1 MKTTVINLE
10 GIESVLSPAGV
21 EKQLCTHPGI
31 HKVETNFMTGTA
43 TVYHDESVTLAEIKR
58 YVAECGYGCSGECL
72 PEYVC
77 KPGDPPGAVATM
89 SHAGHATL
97 APALRSGASAGV
109 PAASSATKADA
120 HAGHAMPAA
129 TPAPKANVQAGHQAP
144 ALAPTAKADEHAGQA
159 MPAAKPAK
167 VDEHAG
173 HDMAAMSPEAGETAA
188 MVHEM
193 GHGGSMNMEGM
204 VRDMRNRFLVTFII
218 AIPVFLYSPLFTD
231 VFKIQLPLPFGLS
244 NQVLSFLLATPAVL
258 YGGWMFY
265 VGAWRGLKNRTL
277 NMAVL
282 ITLSVLA
289 GYFFSV
295 AATFLFKGEVFYE
308 AAVLLLTFVLFGHWM
323 EMRARSGASQAIQA
337 LMNLAPPQATVVR
350 NGQPIEVP
358 TSEVVQDDIV
368 LIRPG
373 DKIPVDGVVV
383 EGEST
388 VDESMIT
395 GESLPVKKAVGSTAV
410 GATINKTGTFKF
422 RATKVGAD
430 TALAQ
435 IVKLV
440 QVAQNSKA
448 PSQRLADRAAQWLVA
463 AAVII
468 GLLTFFGWY
477 LLGGSS
483 IPSGTEKFV
492 WALTMAIT
500 VVVIACPDAL
510 GLATPT
516 AVMVGTGLGAQN
528 GILYKNATALEQ
540 AAKLQ
545 AIIFDKTGTLTEGK
559 PQVVEV
565 MAVGNPLSQDELLR
579 LVASAEQSSEHPL
592 AQAIVD
598 KAKAQKLALEATA
611 GFEAIPGHGMKATVA
626 DKALLVGNRKLM
638 GDSRI
643 ELGGHGEHA
652 ATLEGAGRTVVYAAL
667 DGKFA
672 GLIAIADAVRPNAKL
687 AMEKLTSMGV
697 QVAML
702 TGDNRATAERIA
714 GELGIT
720 TVFAEVLP
728 GQKADKVKEL
738 QSQGKL
744 VAMVGDGINDAPALA
759 QADVGIAIGAGTDV
773 AMEAA
778 DVVLMK
784 SDPFDVIGAITLSR
798 ATLRKMHQNLGW
810 AAGYN
815 TIAFPIA
822 AGVFYP
828 WLGLVLRPEIAA
840 IAMSGSSL
848 LVAINALLLKRT
860 KLEGIKAPVQ

>member
-1 MKTTVINLE
+1 MKTTVIHLE
-10 GIESVLSPAGV
+10 GIETPLASAGV
-21 EKQLCTHPGI
+21 EKKMCQYPGI

-43 TVYHDESVTLAEIKR
+43 TVYHDDSVTLAEIKQC
-58 YVAECGYGCSGECL
+58 VADCGYGCAGEAA
-72 PEYVC
+72 PINIA
-77 KPGDPPGAVATM
+77 KPGDPPM
-89 SHAGHATL
+89 EM
-97 APALRSGASAGV
+97 
-109 PAASSATKADA
+109 A
-120 HAGHAMPAA
+120 HAGHAMP
-129 TPAPKANVQAGHQAP
+129 TTKAG
-144 ALAPTAKADEHAGQA
+144 EHAGHA
-159 MPAAKPAK
+159 MPMPAAKA
-167 VDEHAG
+167 EEYAG
-173 HDMAAMSPEAGETAA
+173 HDMSKMDTASGEMDSMA
-188 MVHEM
+188 HEM
-193 GHGGSMNMEGM
+193 GHGGGMNMEGM
-204 VRDMRNRFLVTFII
+204 VRDMRNRFYVTFLL

-244 NQVLSFLLATPAVL
+244 NEILSFLLATPAIL
-258 YGGWMFY
+258 YGGWIFY
-265 VGAWRGLKNRTL
+265 IGAWRGLQNRVL

-282 ITLSVLA
+282 VTLSVLA
-289 GYFFSV
+289 GYIFSV
-295 AATFLFKGEVFYE
+295 AATFFFEAEVFYE
-308 AAVLLLTFVLFGHWM
+308 AAVLLLAFVLFGHWM

-337 LMNLAPPQATVVR
+337 LMNLAPPKATVIRDGEPVE
-350 NGQPIEVP
+350 IP
-358 TSEVVQDDIV
+358 TSEVLLDDIV

-373 DKIPVDGVVV
+373 DKIPVDGLVI
-383 EGEST
+383 EGGSS
-388 VDESMIT
+388 VDESMLT
-395 GESLPVKKAVGSTAV
+395 GESLPVKKEVGSSVA
-410 GATINKTGTFKF
+410 GATINKTGTFRF

-440 QVAQNSKA
+440 QMAQNSKA
-448 PSQRLADRAAQWLVA
+448 PSQRLADKAAQWLVA
-463 AAVII
+463 AAVVF
-468 GLLTFFGWY
+468 GVATFFGWY
-477 LLGGSS
+477 FFGGAYVPAEMS
-483 IPSGTEKFV
+483 PTV
-492 WALTMAIT
+492 WALTLAIT

-559 PQVVEV
+559 PQVVEIV
-565 MAVGNPLSQDELLR
+565 AVGNPLTENELLR

-598 KAKAQKLALEATA
+598 KAKAQNQKLEGAT
-611 GFEAIPGHGMKATVA
+611 GFEAIPGHGMKASVA
-626 DKALLVGNRKLM
+626 GRTLLVGNRKLM
-638 GDSRI
+638 RDNNIAMTDYEARGD
-643 ELGGHGEHA
+643 A
-652 ATLEGAGRTVVYAAL
+652 LEGAGRTVVYAAA

-672 GLIAIADAVRPNAKL
+672 GMIAIADAVRANAKL
-687 AMEKLTSMGV
+687 AVEKLTKMGV

-773 AMEAA
+773 AMETA

-784 SDPFDVIGAITLSR
+784 SDPFDVIGVITLSR
-798 ATLRKMHQNLGW
+798 ATLRKMHQNLWW

-822 AGVFYP
+822 AGLFYP
-828 WLGLVLRPEIAA
+828 AFGLILRPEIAA
-840 IAMSGSSL
+840 ISMSGSSL
-848 LVAINALLLKRT
+848 LVAVNALMLKNT
-860 KLEGIKAPVQ
+860 KLEGIRAKA

>member
-1 MKTTVINLE
+1 MKTTVVNLE
-10 GIESVLSPAGV
+10 GIESVLSCAGV
-21 EKQLCTHPGI
+21 EKKMCQRPGI

-58 YVAECGYGCSGECL
+58 CVAECGYGCSGECL
-72 PEYVC
+72 PEHVC
-77 KPGDPPGAVATM
+77 KPSDPPMMMA
-89 SHAGHATL
+89 HAGHDM
-97 APALRSGASAGV
+97 GAHAEHSM
-109 PAASSATKADA
+109 PAAKPAEHAGRDMTA

-129 TPAPKANVQAGHQAP
+129 IPR
-144 ALAPTAKADEHAGQA
+144 
-159 MPAAKPAK
+159 
-167 VDEHAG
+167 EHAG
-173 HDMAAMSPEAGETAA
+173 HEMAAGEMEAMA
-188 MVHEM
+188 HEM
-193 GHGGSMNMEGM
+193 GHGAGMSHALSGAEGMEGM
-204 VRDMRNRFLVTFII
+204 VRDMRNRFLVSFVL

-231 VFKIQLPLPFGLS
+231 FFKIQPPLPFGLS
-244 NQVLSFLLATPAVL
+244 NAMLSFLLTTPAVL
-258 YGGWMFY
+258 YGGWVFY
-265 VGAWRGLKNRTL
+265 IGAWRGLKNGVL

-282 ITLSVLA
+282 VTLSVLA

-295 AATFLFKGEVFYE
+295 AATFFFEAEVFYE
-308 AAVLLLTFVLFGHWM
+308 AAVLLLAFVLFGHWM

-337 LMNLAPPQATVVR
+337 LMNLAPPKATVVR
-350 NGQPIEVP
+350 GGQPVEVP
-358 TSEVVQDDIV
+358 TSEVVLDDIV

-373 DKIPVDGVVV
+373 DKIPVDGVIV
-383 EGEST
+383 EGESS

-395 GESLPVKKAVGSTAV
+395 GESLPVKKVVGSSVV
-410 GATINKTGTFKF
+410 GATINKIGTFKF

-440 QVAQNSKA
+440 QMAQNSKA

-463 AAVII
+463 AAVIF
-468 GLLTFFGWY
+468 GLATFFGWY
-477 LLGGSS
+477 FFGGSA
-483 IPSGTEKFV
+483 IPAEMDKTV
-492 WALTMAIT
+492 WALTLAIT

-559 PQVVEV
+559 PQVVEIV
-565 MAVGNPLSQDELLR
+565 TSEQSSASGRTDHWSSRSIPVGLTTDDLLR

-598 KAKAQKLALEATA
+598 KAKAQNLSLESAT
-611 GFEAIPGHGMKATVA
+611 GFEAIPGHGMRATVA
-626 DKALLVGNRKLM
+626 GKTMLVGNRKLM
-638 GDSRI
+638 RDNAI
-643 ELGGHGEHA
+643 ALDGHGEHA
-652 ATLEGAGRTVVYAAL
+652 ASLEGAGRTVVYAAI

-672 GLIAIADAVRPNAKL
+672 GMIAIADAVRPNARL
-687 AMEKLTSMGV
+687 AVEKLTAMGV

-714 GELGIT
+714 GELGIK

-738 QSQGKL
+738 QSGVGAKHTRPTSRASAGGSPVQ

-773 AMEAA
+773 AMETA

-784 SDPFDVIGAITLSR
+784 SDPFDVIGVIALSR
-798 ATLRKMHQNLGW
+798 ATLRKMHQNLWW

-815 TIAFPIA
+815 AIAFPVA
-822 AGVFYP
+822 AGLFYP
-828 WLGLVLRPEIAA
+828 AFGLVLRPEIAA
-840 IAMSGSSL
+840 ISMSGSSL
-848 LVAINALLLKRT
+848 LVVINALLLKRT
-860 KLEGIKAPVQ
+860 RLEGIK

>member
-1 MKTTVINLE
+1 LKKKLMKTTVINLE
-10 GIESVLSPAGV
+10 GTESVLSPAGV
-21 EKQLCTHPGI
+21 EKQLCKHPGI

-43 TVYHDESVTLAEIKR
+43 TVYHDESMTLAEIKR

-72 PEYVC
+72 PAHVC
-77 KPGDPPGAVATM
+77 KPGDPPAAMARAAHTQ
-89 SHAGHATL
+89 HL
-97 APALRSGASAGV
+97 IK
-109 PAASSATKADA
+109 PAAKADA
-120 HAGHAMPAA
+120 HAGH
-129 TPAPKANVQAGHQAP
+129 
-144 ALAPTAKADEHAGQA
+144 E
-159 MPAAKPAK
+159 
-167 VDEHAG
+167 
-173 HDMAAMSPEAGETAA
+173 MAAPGEVEAMA
-188 MVHEM
+188 HEM
-193 GHGGSMNMEGM
+193 GHGADGSMEGM
-204 VRDMRNRFLVTFII
+204 VRDMRNRFLVSFIL

-231 VFKIQLPLPFGLS
+231 FFKMQLPLPFGLS
-244 NQVLSFLLATPAVL
+244 NEVLSFLLATPAVL
-258 YGGWMFY
+258 YGGWVFY
-265 VGAWRGLKNRTL
+265 IGAWRGLKNRTL

-282 ITLSVLA
+282 VALSVLA
-289 GYFFSV
+289 GYIFSV
-295 AATFLFKGEVFYE
+295 AATFFFHGEVFYE
-308 AAVLLLTFVLFGHWM
+308 ASVLLLAFVLFGHWM

-337 LMNLAPPQATVVR
+337 LMNLAPPKATVIR
-350 NGQPIEVP
+350 DGQTIEVP
-358 TSEVVQDDIV
+358 TAEVVLNDIV

-373 DKIPVDGVVV
+373 DKVPVDGVIV
-383 EGEST
+383 EGESS

-395 GESLPVKKAVGSTAV
+395 GESLPVKKQVGSIVV

-422 RATKVGAD
+422 RTTKVGAE

-440 QVAQNSKA
+440 QMAQNSKA

-463 AAVII
+463 AAVVF
-468 GLLTFFGWY
+468 GLATFFGWY
-477 LLGGSS
+477 LFGGSA
-483 IPSGTEKFV
+483 IPAGMDRTV
-492 WALTMAIT
+492 WALTLAIT

-516 AVMVGTGLGAQN
+516 AVMVATGLGAQN

-545 AIIFDKTGTLTEGK
+545 AIVFDKTGTLTEGK
-559 PQVVEV
+559 PQVVEI
-565 MAVGNPLSQDELLR
+565 AAAGNPLTEAELLR
-579 LVASAEQSSEHPL
+579 LVGSAEQSSEHPL

-598 KAKAQKLALEATA
+598 KAKAENLALETAT
-611 GFEAIPGHGMKATVA
+611 GFEAIPGHGMMAIVA
-626 DKALLVGNRKLM
+626 GKRLLVGNRKLM
-638 GDSRI
+638 RDNKI
-643 ELGGHGEHA
+643 ALDGHGEHA
-652 ATLEGAGRTVVYAAL
+652 ASLEGAGRTVVYAAA

-672 GLIAIADAVRPNAKL
+672 GLIAIADAVRLNAKQ
-687 AMEKLTSMGV
+687 AVEKLTAMGV

-714 GELGIT
+714 GELSIK

-738 QSQGKL
+738 QSQGQL

-773 AMEAA
+773 AMETA

-798 ATLRKMHQNLGW
+798 ATLRKMHQNLWW

-822 AGVFYP
+822 AGLFYP
-828 WLGLVLRPEIAA
+828 AFGLVLRPEIAA
-840 IAMSGSSL
+840 ISMSGSSL
-848 LVAINALLLKRT
+848 LVAINALMLKRT
-860 KLEGIKAPVQ
+860 RLEGIKAKMQ

>member
-1 MKTTVINLE
+1 MKTTIIKLE
-10 GIESVLSPAGV
+10 GLETPLAPAGI
-21 EKQLCTHPGI
+21 EKQMCRHPGI

-43 TVYHDESVTLAEIKR
+43 TVHHDDSVTLAEIKKC
-58 YVAECGYGCSGECL
+58 VADCGYGCAGEAL
-72 PEYVC
+72 PEHLA
-77 KPGDPPGAVATM
+77 KPGDPSAAAKMGVGQDQSAHTGHTVSATTAE
-89 SHAGHATL
+89 HAGHKM
-97 APALRSGASAGV
+97 PRP
-109 PAASSATKADA
+109 PAANADEHAGHKMPVAKPAEKADA
-120 HAGHAMPAA
+120 HAGHG
-129 TPAPKANVQAGHQAP
+129 TPAPAARSGAGVATQGAE
-144 ALAPTAKADEHAGQA
+144 TGEMEA
-159 MPAAKPAK
+159 MA
-167 VDEHAG
+167 
-173 HDMAAMSPEAGETAA
+173 
-188 MVHEM
+188 HEM
-193 GHGGSMNMEGM
+193 GHGGGMDMAGM
-204 VRDMRNRFLVTFII
+204 VRDMRNRFLVSII
-218 AIPVFLYSPLFTD
+218 LAIPVFLYSPLFTD
-231 VFKIQLPLPFGLS
+231 YFRIQLPLPFGLS
-244 NQVLSFLLATPAVL
+244 NAGLSFLLATPAVL
-258 YGGWMFY
+258 YGGWVFY
-265 VGAWRGLKNRTL
+265 IGAWRGLKNRTL

-282 ITLSVLA
+282 VTLSVLA
-289 GYFFSV
+289 GYLFSV
-295 AATFLFKGEVFYE
+295 AATFFFEGEVFYE
-308 AAVLLLTFVLFGHWM
+308 AAVLLLAFVLFGHWM
-323 EMRARSGASQAIQA
+323 EMRARAGASQAIQA
-337 LMNLAPPQATVVR
+337 LMNLAPPKATVIR
-350 NGQPIEVP
+350 DGQPVEVP
-358 TSEVVQDDIV
+358 TSEVLLDDIV

-373 DKIPVDGVVV
+373 DKIPVDGAVI
-383 EGEST
+383 EGESS

-395 GESLPVKKAVGSTAV
+395 GESLPVKKEVGSTVV

-440 QVAQNSKA
+440 QMAQNSKA

-463 AAVII
+463 AAVIF
-468 GLLTFFGWY
+468 GLATFFGWY
-477 LLGGSS
+477 FLGGSV
-483 IPSGTEKFV
+483 IPADMDKTV
-492 WALTMAIT
+492 WALTLAIT

-528 GILYKNATALEQ
+528 GILFKNATALEQ

-565 MAVGNPLSQDELLR
+565 MAAGNPLTQDEMLR

-598 KAKAQKLALEATA
+598 KAKAQNLKLEDAS

-626 DKALLVGNRKLM
+626 GKTLLVGNRKLM
-638 GDSRI
+638 GDNKVA
-643 ELGGHGEHA
+643 LDGHGEHA
-652 ATLEGAGRTVVYAAL
+652 ASLEGAGRTVVYAAA

-672 GLIAIADAVRPNAKL
+672 GLIAIADAVRPNAKQ
-687 AMEKLTSMGV
+687 AVEKLTAMGV

-714 GELGIT
+714 GELGIK

-798 ATLRKMHQNLGW
+798 ATLNKMHQNLWW

-822 AGVFYP
+822 AGLFYP
-828 WLGLVLRPEIAA
+828 AFGLVLRPEIAA
-840 IAMSGSSL
+840 ISMSGSSL
-848 LVAINALLLKRT
+848 LVAINALLLKNTR
-860 KLEGIKAPVQ
+860 LDGIKAMKQ

>member
-1 MKTTVINLE
+1 
-10 GIESVLSPAGV
+10 
-21 EKQLCTHPGI
+21 
-31 HKVETNFMTGTA
+31 
-43 TVYHDESVTLAEIKR
+43 
-58 YVAECGYGCSGECL
+58 
-72 PEYVC
+72 
-77 KPGDPPGAVATM
+77 M
-89 SHAGHATL
+89 S
-97 APALRSGASAGV
+97 
-109 PAASSATKADA
+109 
-120 HAGHAMPAA
+120 
-129 TPAPKANVQAGHQAP
+129 
-144 ALAPTAKADEHAGQA
+144 
-159 MPAAKPAK
+159 
-167 VDEHAG
+167 
-173 HDMAAMSPEAGETAA
+173 
-188 MVHEM
+188 
-193 GHGGSMNMEGM
+193 MEGM
-204 VRDMRNRFLVTFII
+204 VRDMRNRFLISFLL
-218 AIPVFLYSPLFTD
+218 AIPIFLYSPLFT
-231 VFKIQLPLPFGLS
+231 VTFGIQLPLPFGLS
-244 NQVLSFLLATPAVL
+244 NEVLSFLLTTPAVL
-258 YGGWMFY
+258 YGGWVFY
-265 VGAWRGLKNRTL
+265 IGAWRGLKNRVL
-277 NMAVL
+277 NMSVL
-282 ITLSVLA
+282 VSLSVLA
-289 GYFFSV
+289 GYLFSV

-308 AAVLLLTFVLFGHWM
+308 AAALLLVFVLFGHWM

-337 LMNLAPPQATVVR
+337 LMSLAPPKATILR
-350 NGQPIEVP
+350 GGQPVEVS
-358 TSEVVQDDIV
+358 TSEVVVEDIV

-373 DKIPVDGVVV
+373 DKVPVDGVVI
-383 EGEST
+383 EGESS

-395 GESLPVKKAVGSTAV
+395 GESLPSKKEVGSPVV

-422 RATKVGAD
+422 RATKVGAE

-463 AAVII
+463 AAVVF
-468 GLLTFFGWY
+468 GLATFFGWY
-477 LLGGSS
+477 LFGGAT
-483 IPSGTEKFV
+483 IPADADKLV
-492 WALTMAIT
+492 WALTLAIT

-559 PQVVEV
+559 PQVVEIV
-565 MAVGNPLSQDELLR
+565 AASNPLTENELLR

-598 KAKAQKLALEATA
+598 KAKAQNQKLEDAT
-611 GFEAIPGHGMKATVA
+611 GFDAIPGHGMKAKVA
-626 DKALLVGNRKLM
+626 GKTLLVGNRKLM
-638 GDSRI
+638 RDNNIAMDGYQER
-643 ELGGHGEHA
+643 G
-652 ATLEGAGRTVVYAAL
+652 ATLEGAGRTVVYAAA

-672 GLIAIADAVRPNAKL
+672 GMIAIADAVRPNAKL
-687 AMEKLTSMGV
+687 AVEKLTKMGV

-728 GQKADKVKEL
+728 GQKADKVREL

-773 AMEAA
+773 AMETA

-784 SDPFDVIGAITLSR
+784 SDPFDVIKLVLISR
-798 ATLRKMHQNLGW
+798 ATLRKMHQNLWW

-822 AGVFYP
+822 AGLFYP
-828 WLGLVLRPEIAA
+828 AFGLVLRPEIAA
-840 IAMSGSSL
+840 ISMSGSSL
-848 LVAINALLLKRT
+848 ANGERKNANCSGGRL
-860 KLEGIKAPVQ
+860 